1 MTISLSLA
9 TVAFWTKVKIGTLII
24 SIIGCILAAFG
35 VLMLIKSYHAVFF
48 ILNPNLIKVL
58 EKAWCGGKLTV
69 YERGQ
74 ITEIHF
80 NSSINPGDNGEDLYI
95 YEIKILQN
103 IPGKGPEYVV
113 FTGRYKKILY
123 TEEEIGY
130 FNYVMNHH
138 IQTNMNMQNMN

>member
-1 MTISLSLA
+1 M
-9 TVAFWTKVKIGTLII
+9 
-24 SIIGCILAAFG
+24 
-35 VLMLIKSYHAVFF
+35 
-48 ILNPNLIKVL
+48 NPNLIKVL
-58 EKAWCGGKLTV
+58 EKAWCGRKTTV

-80 NSSINPGDNGEDLYI
+80 NSAINPGVKGEDVHI
-95 YEIKILQN
+95 YEIRIFQN
-103 IPGKGPEYVV
+103 IPGKGPECLV
-113 FTGRYKKILY
+113 FSDRYKKILY